1 MEHTIYLA
9 AGDFIKAVGPKTKT
23 WNKSRTA
30 SVEDD
35 DEDDKDEEDWAADW
49 NKLDLLPDEQAVD
62 DEVDFTAGDMLGK
75 ALALVN
81 QVTHFFFSISSFLR
95 HIIRSVLPRRPRLI
109 LQNAVLKRIFQ
120 NWNL

>member
-1 MEHTIYLA
+1 MKHTIYLA

-35 DEDDKDEEDWAADW
+35 DEDDDWATDW

-62 DEVDFTAGDMLGK
+62 DEVDFTAGDTLGK

-81 QVTHFFFSISSFLR
+81 QVRDFFLSISSFIR
-95 HIIRSVLPRRPRLI
+95 HIIRSVLPH
-109 LQNAVLKRIFQ
+109 
-120 NWNL
+120 